1 MCFFVYNREK
11 DKKKM
16 SRKSSKLNEISEMFN
31 KIEIDFKKLNNEGIK
46 DVIDII
52 KKQNDTR
59 YTPNVKHKM
68 EDIILITLFA
78 VLAKCN
84 EWTEIESFAK
94 KKEKWLRK
102 YLELPNGIPSHD
114 TIQRVISI
122 LDSQSLYTDTINY
135 LIEKID
141 LITSKAK
148 EKDILSMD
156 GKTSNG
162 SKRGTGI
169 NEKEKVVNTMSVY
182 SNNYGMSLIQDY
194 IEEKSNEIP
203 MGPKLLEKLNLKDCV
218 VTADALNTQVDT
230 IKAILKGKADY
241 VLPVKENQKL
251 TYEEIKEYFGDKE
264 FLEKVRKENYKQTKE
279 KAHNGIVTRE
289 YYLTNNIKWMNKKE
303 KWTGLK
309 SIGLARNIIER
320 NDKTVIEDRYY
331 IVSFEGNIELFSK
344 SVRSEWG
351 VENNL
356 HAPLDIVFKEDA
368 NKTLEKNGAKNL
380 GIIRRIALAILK
392 FVQTYYKKSLNLIR
406 TDLSFD
412 FENEIENI
420 FKLLDVESLRQLKNA

>member
-1 MCFFVYNREK
+1 
-11 DKKKM
+11 M
-16 SRKSSKLNEISEMFN
+16 SRKSSKLNEISKMFS
-31 KIEIDFKKLNNEGIK
+31 EINIKFDELSNEGIQ
-46 DVIDII
+46 DMIAIV

-59 YTPNVKHKM
+59 YAPNVKHKM

-78 VLAKCN
+78 ILAKCN

-102 YLELPNGIPSHD
+102 YLELPNGIPSYD

-122 LDSQSLYTDTINY
+122 LDPQSLYTDTINY
-135 LIEKID
+135 LIEKIN
-141 LITSKAK
+141 LMTTKTK

-162 SKRGTGI
+162 SKRNTGI
-169 NEKEKVVNTMSVY
+169 NEKENVVNTMSVY
-182 SNNYGMSLIQDY
+182 SNKYGISLIQDY

-230 IKAILKGKADY
+230 IKAIRKGKADY

-251 TYEEIKEYFGDKE
+251 TYEEIKDYFDDKKL
-264 FLEKVRKENYKQTKE
+264 LEKVKKENYKQTIEKE
-279 KAHNGIVTRE
+279 HNGIVTRE
-289 YYLTNNIKWMNKKE
+289 YYLTNDIKWMNKKE
-303 KWTGLK
+303 KWPGLN
-309 SIGLARNIIER
+309 SIGLARNITER
-320 NDKTVIEDRYY
+320 NDKTIIEDRYY
-331 IVSFEGNIELFSK
+331 IVSFSNDIELFSK
-344 SVRSEWG
+344 SVRGEWG

-380 GIIRRIALAILK
+380 GILRRIALAILK

-420 FKLLDVESLRQLKNA
+420 FKLLDVDSLKQLKNT

>member
-1 MCFFVYNREK
+1 
-11 DKKKM
+11 M
-16 SRKSSKLNEISEMFN
+16 SKKSSKLNEISKMFS
-31 KIEIDFKKLNNEGIK
+31 EIDIEFKELSNEGIK
-46 DVIDII
+46 DMIAIV

-68 EDIILITLFA
+68 EDIILITLLA
-78 VLAKCN
+78 ILAKCN

-122 LDSQSLYTDTINY
+122 LEPQSLYTDTINY
-135 LIEKID
+135 LIEKIN
-141 LITSKAK
+141 LITTDAK

-162 SKRGTGI
+162 SKRIAGI
-169 NEKEKVVNTMSVY
+169 NKKEKVVNTMSVY
-182 SNNYGMSLIQDY
+182 SNKYGISLIQDY
-194 IEEKSNEIP
+194 VEEKSNEIP
-203 MGPKLLEKLNLKDCV
+203 MGPKLLEKLNLKNCV

-241 VLPVKENQKL
+241 VLPLKENQKL
-251 TYEEIKEYFGDKE
+251 TYEEIKEYFCDKE
-264 FLEKVRKENYKQTKE
+264 FLEKCKKENYKQTIEKE
-279 KAHNGIVTRE
+279 HNGIVTRE
-289 YYLTNNIKWMNKKE
+289 YYLTNDIKWMNKKE
-303 KWTGLK
+303 KWPGIS
-309 SIGLARNIIER
+309 SIGLARNRIER
-320 NDKTVIEDRYY
+320 NDKTIIEDRYY
-331 IVSFEGNIELFSK
+331 IVSFEDDIELFSK

-412 FENEIENI
+412 FEYEIENI
-420 FKLLDVESLRQLKNA
+420 FKLLDVDSLNQMKNT

>member
-1 MCFFVYNREK
+1 MYNKEK
-11 DKKKM
+11 DKKNM
-16 SRKSSKLNEISEMFN
+16 SKKSSKLQEISKMFSEIN
-31 KIEIDFKKLNNEGIK
+31 IEFNELNNEGIQ
-46 DVIDII
+46 DMITIV

-59 YTPNVKHKM
+59 YAPNVRHKM

-78 VLAKCN
+78 ILAKCN

-94 KKEKWLRK
+94 KKENWLRQ

-122 LDSQSLYTDTINY
+122 LEPQSLYADTINY

-141 LITSKAK
+141 LLTSKTK

-162 SKRGTGI
+162 SKRSTGI
-169 NEKEKVVNTMSVY
+169 NESENVVNTMSVY
-182 SNNYGMSLIQDY
+182 STKYGISLIQDY

-203 MGPKLLEKLNLKDCV
+203 MGPKLLEKLNLKNCV

-264 FLEKVRKENYKQTKE
+264 LLEKAKKENYKQTIGKE
-279 KAHNGIVTRE
+279 HNGIVTRE
-289 YYLTNNIKWMNKKE
+289 YYLTNDIKWMNKKE
-303 KWTGLK
+303 KWPGLK
-309 SIGLARNIIER
+309 SIGLARNIMER
-320 NDKTVIEDRYY
+320 NDKTIIEDRYY
-331 IVSFEGNIELFSK
+331 IVSFESDIELFSK
-344 SVRSEWG
+344 SVRGEWG

-356 HAPLDIVFKEDA
+356 HAPLDIIFKEDA

-392 FVQTYYKKSLNLIR
+392 FVQTYYKRSLNLIR

-420 FKLLDVESLRQLKNA
+420 FKLLDVDNLNKIE

>member
-1 MCFFVYNREK
+1 
-11 DKKKM
+11 M
-16 SRKSSKLNEISEMFN
+16 SKKSSKLIEISKMFS
-31 KIEIDFKKLNNEGIK
+31 KIDIKFDELSNEGIK
-46 DVIDII
+46 DMIEIV
-52 KKQNDTR
+52 KKQKDTR
-59 YTPNVKHKM
+59 YTPNIKHKM
-68 EDIILITLFA
+68 EDIILVTLFA
-78 VLAKCN
+78 ILAKCN

-94 KKEKWLRK
+94 KKENWLRE

-122 LDSQSLYTDTINY
+122 LDPQTLYTDTINY
-135 LIEKID
+135 LIKKID
-141 LITSKAK
+141 LITSKTK
-148 EKDILSMD
+148 EKDILSID

-162 SKRGTGI
+162 SKRSTGI
-169 NEKEKVVNTMSVY
+169 NKHENVVNTMSVY
-182 SNNYGMSLIQDY
+182 STTYGMSLIQDY

-203 MGPKLLEKLNLKDCV
+203 MGPKLLEKLNLKNCV

-241 VLPVKENQKL
+241 VLPVKENQRL
-251 TYEEIKEYFGDKE
+251 TYEEIKDYFGDKE
-264 FLEKVRKENYKQTKE
+264 LLEKAKKENYKQTIEKE
-279 KAHNGIVTRE
+279 HNGIVTRE
-289 YYLTNNIKWMNKKE
+289 YYLTNDIKWMNKKE
-303 KWTGLK
+303 KWPGLK
-309 SIGLARNIIER
+309 SIGLARNIIEKS
-320 NDKTVIEDRYY
+320 DKTIIEDRYY
-331 IVSFEGNIELFSK
+331 IVSFESDIELFSK
-344 SVRSEWG
+344 SVREEWG

-368 NKTLEKNGAKNL
+368 NKTLEKNGSKNL

-420 FKLLDVESLRQLKNA
+420 FKLLDVDSLNQLKNT

>member
-1 MCFFVYNREK
+1 MSKKSSILSEISKMFSEINVEFHTL
-11 DKKKM
+11 KKK
-16 SRKSSKLNEISEMFN
+16 
-31 KIEIDFKKLNNEGIK
+31 GIK
-46 DVIDII
+46 DMITIV

-59 YTPNVKHKM
+59 YAPNIRHKM
-68 EDIILITLFA
+68 EDIIVITLFA
-78 VLAKCN
+78 ILAKCN

-122 LDSQSLYTDTINY
+122 LNPQTLYADIINY
-135 LIEKID
+135 LIEKMN
-141 LITSKAK
+141 LIASDSK

-162 SKRGTGI
+162 SKRSTGI
-169 NEKEKVVNTMSVY
+169 NQEENVINTMSVY
-182 SNNYGMSLIQDY
+182 STNYGMSLIQDY

-203 MGPKLLEKLNLKDCV
+203 MGPKLLEKLNLEGCV

-264 FLEKVRKENYKQTKE
+264 LLEKTKKENYKQTIEKE
-279 KAHNGIVTRE
+279 HNGVVTRE
-289 YYLTNNIKWMNKKE
+289 YYLTNDIKWMNKKE
-303 KWTGLK
+303 KWPGLK
-309 SIGLARNIIER
+309 SIGLARNITER
-320 NDKTVIEDRYY
+320 NDKTIIEDRYY
-331 IVSFEGNIELFSK
+331 IVSFSDDIELFAK

-380 GIIRRIALAILK
+380 GILRRIALAILK

-406 TDLSFD
+406 TDLAFD

-420 FKLLDVESLRQLKNA
+420 FKLLDVESLKQLKNT

>member
-1 MCFFVYNREK
+1 MYNEEK

-16 SRKSSKLNEISEMFN
+16 SRKSSKLNEMSKMFN
-31 KIEIDFKKLNNEGIK
+31 EIDIEFKELNNEGIR
-46 DVIDII
+46 DMIAIV
-52 KKQNDTR
+52 KKQEDTR
-59 YTPNVKHKM
+59 YRPNVKHKM

-84 EWTEIESFAK
+84 EWTEIESFAR
-94 KKEKWLRK
+94 KKEKWLRQ

-122 LDSQSLYTDTINY
+122 LNPQTLYADTINY
-135 LIEKID
+135 LIQKID
-141 LITSKAK
+141 SITNKTN

-162 SKRGTGI
+162 SKRNTGI
-169 NEKEKVVNTMSVY
+169 NQEEKVVNTMSVY
-182 SNNYGMSLIQDY
+182 STSYGISLIQDY

-203 MGPKLLEKLNLKDCV
+203 MGPKLLEKLNLNNCV

-241 VLPVKENQKL
+241 VLPVKENQKS
-251 TYEEIKEYFGDKE
+251 THEEIKEYFEDKE
-264 FLEKVRKENYKQTKE
+264 FLEVVQKENYKKLVEKE
-279 KAHNGIVTRE
+279 HNGIVTRE
-289 YYLTNNIKWMNKKE
+289 YYLTNDINWMTKKE
-303 KWTGLK
+303 KWPGLR
-309 SIGLARNIIER
+309 SIGLARNTIER
-320 NDKTVIEDRYY
+320 NNKIFVENRYY
-331 IVSFEGNIELFSK
+331 IVSFSNDIELFSK

-356 HAPLDIVFKEDA
+356 HAPLDIVFKEDT

-392 FVQTYYKKSLNLIR
+392 FVQTYYQKSLNLIR
-406 TDLSFD
+406 TDLAFD
-412 FENEIENI
+412 FENEIDNI
-420 FKLLDVESLRQLKNA
+420 FKLLDVEGLKKLKNT